1 MTRIYKYVKM
11 NFFYLGDILLV
22 AETNIHHCPNEK
34 CGRKFKLQRSLA
46 VHLKYECGLEP
57 QFHCVLCNK
66 SFKQRFTY
74 KTHMFNVHHKA
85 IAI

>member
-1 MTRIYKYVKM
+1 MSDYPCI
-11 NFFYLGDILLV
+11 GDIV
-22 AETNIHHCPNEK
+22 IKTEPSDIHRCPNEK

-57 QFHCVLCNK
+57 QFHCAVCNK

-74 KTHMFNVHHKA
+74 KTHMFNAHHKA
-85 IAI
+85 IVI